1 MKILT
6 LKAVIICAHIPPG
19 KVSLSATQKLV
30 TVEGVPVLVRADPE
44 AKSIVGCPNARP
56 GIKPCTLTLVV
67 KKGYSDLM
75 RIDGR
80 QVCLD
85 TINGL
90 TDGTPPGTV
99 NYTVQKPGQTLVS
112 EAA

>member
-6 LKAVIICAHIPPG
+6 INAVLICAHVPPG
-19 KVSLSATQKLV
+19 KVVNVASQSLV
-30 TVEGVPVLVRADPE
+30 TVEGKAVLVRADPE
-44 AKSIVGCPNARP
+44 SKPILGCPNARP
-56 GIKPCTLTLVV
+56 GIKPCTLTLPVE
-67 KKGYSDLM
+67 KGYSTLM

-85 TINGL
+85 TVTGL

-99 NYTVQKPGQTLVS
+99 KYTVNNPGQTLVS
-112 EAA
+112 EV